1 MVVTVDFLA
10 DDNWDN
16 GGQLFFQITS
26 ASSTLQRDVPV
37 SPHIKYRNPIH
48 SIQLFLNLTQ
58 LFSIESAI
66 VYCKRN
72 KSEKD

>member
-1 MVVTVDFLA
+1 MVVSVVFWKGRQL
-10 DDNWDN
+10 
-16 GGQLFFQITS
+16 GQLFQIIS

-37 SPHIKYRNPIH
+37 SPHIKYRNPVH

-66 VYCKRN
+66 VYYKRN
-72 KSEKD
+72 KSERD